1 MGELG
6 LYRPGDSV
14 VHRLPAGVKLLVLA
28 AVGVASVWV
37 QRSWVAVVVALAVS
51 VVGYLVARLRLRD
64 WWRQLR
70 PLLLILLVTGLFH
83 LIVTDWRRALAMTG
97 IIAVL
102 VVLAGLV
109 TLTTRT
115 EALVDAAVRAVGPLR
130 RLGIDPQRVGL
141 LLTLGIR
148 CVPLVAD
155 LAQEVREAQIARRAT
170 WRADAFVVPLL
181 VRALRR
187 SDALGEAL
195 VARGVDD

>member
-130 RLGIDPQRVGL
+130 RLGIDPQGVGL

>member
-51 VVGYLVARLRLRD
+51 VVGYLVARLGLRD

>member
-70 PLLLILLVTGLFH
+70 PLLLVLLVTGLFH